1 MRLSPTVV
9 ESLTSG
15 KRHRVDSEAEH
26 PDASGRYSRPGAPP
40 SWRWLAR
47 SQDKPAHQGTL
58 GGLLD
63 TIVSNDTFVQ

>member
-26 PDASGRYSRPGAPP
+26 PDASGRYSRPGAPRRGVGWP
-40 SWRWLAR
+40 APRI
-47 SQDKPAHQGTL
+47 SQPTRGKL
-58 GGLLD
+58 GVLLD
-63 TIVSNDTFVQ
+63 TIVSSDTFVQ